1 MKSLFRV
8 GVWSTCLFLG
18 GTSACKKSPPP
29 APAPHAG
36 AVANGAGTPAA
47 SADSENVV
55 HKPATHSAPPPAPLA
70 LPDDEKVRAAIS
82 ELIARYDALQAL
94 SATVE
99 LQISEALGQKG
110 KTKGKGEF
118 MLRQAGDKKLTK
130 FRVNNHLTFEKLD
143 AAGTLYHL
151 NTQELVWQIYDGD
164 YLWLLFKQHKLNKA
178 IKTHYHPDKVWKVGG
193 RELFREILD
202 ESELTLLPDEELDGH
217 TVFVFSVKP
226 HDGDWTGKQW
236 FDKKTGARLKVIEVG
251 ADGKESFSIVLSDIK
266 DNPELA
272 ADTFVFTLP
281 EGYELTDE
289 VNPPPPG
296 AESKP
301 QPSDADSAT
310 KPGDAAPKPEVSPPQ
325 PGQNPPD
332 PQ

>member
-18 GTSACKKSPPP
+18 GTSACKKTPPP

-36 AVANGAGTPAA
+36 AADHGAATPAA

-55 HKPATHSAPPPAPLA
+55 HKPTTHSAPPPAPLS

-82 ELIARYDALQAL
+82 ELIARYDALQAF
-94 SATVE
+94 SAATE
-99 LQISEALGQKG
+99 LRIEDALGQKG
-110 KTKGKGEF
+110 QTRGKGEY
-118 MLRQAGDKKLTK
+118 MLKHSGDRKLTR
-130 FRVNNHLTFEKLD
+130 FRVNNHMKFEKVD
-143 AAGTLYHL
+143 DEGTLFHL
-151 NTQELVWQIYDGD
+151 NTQELVWQIYDGEH
-164 YLWLLFKQHKLNKA
+164 LWLLFKQHKLDRA

-193 RELFREILD
+193 RDLFREILD
-202 ESELTLLPDEELDGH
+202 ENELALLPDEELDGRPAY
-217 TVFVFSVKP
+217 VFSVKP
-226 HDGDWTGKQW
+226 HEGDWTGKQW
-236 FDKKTGARLKVIEVG
+236 FDKKTGVRLKLIEVG
-251 ADGKESFSIVLSDIK
+251 ADGKESFSIVLSNLK
-266 DNPELA
+266 DDPELA

-301 QPSDADSAT
+301 QPSEADSAA
-310 KPGDAAPKPEVSPPQ
+310 KPGDAALNTDDTPPQ